1 MVQQQRI
8 DEREKRAIFFSSNNF
23 LGGGELY
30 NERDKDSL
38 RVFLFCQGND
48 GERNE
53 HTGERFH
60 VTRDDDD
67 GRPYGG
73 LEIFHNVALDG

>member
-8 DEREKRAIFFSSNNF
+8 DKRETSDFLFSNNF
-23 LGGGELY
+23 LGGELY

-67 GRPYGG
+67 GRPYG
-73 LEIFHNVALDG
+73 A